1 MIVERI
7 EANPLFGGGA
17 EMRLFVRDVRVV
29 QSFMDKYVDGEKY
42 VAEIK
47 KKRANRSLDANAYC
61 WVLCHEIAKELGTF
75 SDEDI
80 YREAIRKYGMSTIRP
95 EKADLVDD
103 LCRMWDAMGIGNQ
116 HVILGDSKIQGYT
129 NVKYYWGSS
138 GYNTKAM
145 SRLIDGL
152 VSDAQELGIE
162 TRTPDEI
169 ERLKQ
174 LWETTDT

>member
-1 MIVERI
+1 MIAEKI

-17 EMRLFVRDVRVV
+17 EIRLFIKDVKAV
-29 QSFMDKYVDGEKY
+29 QSFMNKYIDGKKY
-42 VAEIK
+42 SVEFK
-47 KKRANRSLDANAYC
+47 RKRANRSLDANAYC
-61 WVLCHEIAKELGTF
+61 WVLCHEIAKKLDTYT
-75 SDEDI
+75 DEEI
-80 YREAIRKYGMSTIRP
+80 YMEAIRKYGMSTIRP
-95 EKADLVDD
+95 EEAALVDD
-103 LCRMWDAMGIGNQ
+103 LCRMWDNMGLGNQ
-116 HVILGDSKIQGYT
+116 HVILGDSKISGYV

-152 VSDAQELGIE
+152 VSDAQELGID